1 MSERLTDQQLQILW
15 GQWQPAAIE
24 IEALRARVAKL
35 EGDVKIIETS
45 FTDVC
50 DALGCPHDNEA
61 ALFAVDALRA
71 RVAKLEKAREKLHA
85 VTILLA
91 EIDAALKDA
100 PQ

>member
-15 GQWQPAAIE
+15 EQWQPAAIE
-24 IEALRARVAKL
+24 IE
-35 EGDVKIIETS
+35 
-45 FTDVC
+45 
-50 DALGCPHDNEA
+50 
-61 ALFAVDALRA
+61 ALRA